1 VVVIPTVI
9 VNKLTI
15 VHRKSDGT
23 AMSGGP
29 DVCKTP
35 SAAGP
40 VPVPYVN
47 VAFSRDLQNGS
58 TPVSADGV
66 PAALK
71 DSFFLPSYGD
81 EPGVAGGVISGVN
94 KGKAKFINYSMDVKI
109 EARNV
114 ARLTDPMTMNG
125 NAPNASNPAET
136 QGNLAG
142 LGENKRILCKIF
154 CWCDKAGNKGGDFV
168 KKLPPGS
175 ALEA

>member
-1 VVVIPTVI
+1 MIPTVI
-9 VNKLTI
+9 VNALTI

-23 AMSGGP
+23 ATSGGP
-29 DVCKTP
+29 DVCRTP

-47 VAFSRDLQNGS
+47 VAYSRDLRNGS
-58 TPVSADGV
+58 TTVTADGV

-71 DSFFLPSYGD
+71 DSFLLPSQGD

-94 KGKAKFINYSMDVKI
+94 KGKAKFVNYSMDVKI

-125 NAPNASNPAET
+125 NGPNTTNPAET
-136 QGNLAG
+136 QGNLGA

-154 CWCDKAGNKGGDFV
+154 CWCDAGKSGGDFV